1 MYKKKTFLLIISIG
15 YIWIGFS
22 YFTEG
27 QTELVVCPFRLLTDI
42 PCPGC
47 GLTRGIVA
55 LLHGEI
61 TKSITYHILSILI
74 TIAML
79 GFSFTLCYDY
89 ITKSFLT
96 EHLFKI
102 VNKCFSY
109 WYISVPCSLIII
121 CIWIFKILGNSIL

>member
-1 MYKKKTFLLIISIG
+1 MNLKKELTIVLLLGYAWII
-15 YIWIGFS
+15 FS
-22 YFTEG
+22 YFSEG
-27 QTELVVCPFRLLTDI
+27 QTEVVVCPFRLTTGL
-42 PCPGC
+42 PCLGC

-61 TKSITYHILSILI
+61 TKSITYHILSIPI

-96 EHLFKI
+96 ERLFKI

-109 WYISVPCSLIII
+109 WYISVPCCLIVLG
-121 CIWIFKILGNSIL
+121 IWILKI